1 MDGEENVTVKIL
13 EDVNE
18 EIILLARVRG
28 ANKDI
33 NQDEE
38 KSHYNRAHW
47 ARATIKIRIKI
58 VEAMESCM
66 ALIDHGF
73 EINIMSC

>member
-33 NQDEE
+33 DQQEE
-38 KSHYNRAHW
+38 RSHYTRAHW
-47 ARATIKIRIKI
+47 A
-58 VEAMESCM
+58 
-66 ALIDHGF
+66 
-73 EINIMSC
+73 